1 MGLMAVREGE
11 RRKEGVVGGEQLWR
25 TERERKAAMGR
36 GDALR
41 PLGCLG
47 LAPRGV
53 CGGAG

>member
-11 RRKEGVVGGEQLWR
+11 RRNEGVVGGEQLWR
-25 TERERKAAMGR
+25 TERERKAATGR

-41 PLGCLG
+41 LLGCLG

-53 CGGAG
+53 CAGVG